1 MQMVITSFRT
11 MWRQQ
16 GSLARQLNK
25 ETIKAHSTNGKYP
38 LTSLIGRLF
47 LITTTKGKVDVSGR
61 GLEILK
67 Q

>member
-38 LTSLIGRLF
+38 LTSLIEHLSERKL
-47 LITTTKGKVDVSGR
+47 
-61 GLEILK
+61 
-67 Q
+67 

>member
-38 LTSLIGRLF
+38 LTSLIGHLSERKL
-47 LITTTKGKVDVSGR
+47 
-61 GLEILK
+61 
-67 Q
+67 